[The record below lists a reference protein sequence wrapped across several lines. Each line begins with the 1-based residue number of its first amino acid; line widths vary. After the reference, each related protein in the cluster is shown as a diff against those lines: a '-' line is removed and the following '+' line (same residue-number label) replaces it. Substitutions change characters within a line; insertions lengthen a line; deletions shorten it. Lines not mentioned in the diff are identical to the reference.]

1 MGLKRGWR
9 MRLEPI
15 ANPSLAR
22 STLPPVLAIAATVI
36 VASLLAMLAGANPFA
51 VLGLILKGAAGSK
64 FAVLETLN
72 RATPLI
78 FTGLAVAVA
87 FRARL
92 WNIGAEA
99 QLYAGALMTVV
110 LGTGALP
117 WSATGLLPLLV
128 VVSMLAGAVVLL
140 IPALLKVRFGVDEV
154 VTTLLFNFIFLL
166 FISLLLEG
174 PLKDPMGMGWPKS
187 ERLIAEAR
195 LPRIVEG
202 LRLHWGFA
210 LALISAALV
219 WVIQRRTTL
228 GYEMRAVGLNREAAR
243 FAGIPVNAVLIK
255 TALLSGGLAALA
267 GFSEVAGVKGSLT
280 LDLSPG
286 FGYTGIIV
294 AMLALLNPLGVIA
307 AALFVA
313 GIFVG
318 ADSMSRA
325 VGVPTYLADIMLAT
339 ALLLMVLAILLTRFR
354 VVRE

>member
-1 MGLKRGWR
+1 

-15 ANPSLAR
+15 DKPSLAR
-22 STLPPVLAIAATVI
+22 SLLPPVIALGATVAIA
-36 VASLLAMLAGANPFA
+36 SFLAMLAGANPFS
-51 VLGLILKGAAGSK
+51 VFGLILNGAFGSK
-64 FAVLETLN
+64 FAILETLN

-87 FRARL
+87 FRAKF

-99 QLYAGALMTVV
+99 QLYAGALLTVL
-110 LGTGALP
+110 LG
-117 WSATGLLPLLV
+117 TGLLPWPSIAILPTLALF
-128 VVSMLAGAVVLL
+128 SILAGAILL
-140 IPALLKVRFGVDEV
+140 LVPALLKTRFGVDEV

-166 FISLLLEG
+166 FVSMLLEG

-187 ERLIAEAR
+187 ARLLPEAR
-195 LPRIVEG
+195 LPRLVDG
-202 LRLHWGFA
+202 LRLHWGFG
-210 LALISAALV
+210 LAIFSAISV
-219 WVIQRRTTL
+219 WVVQSRMTL
-228 GYEMRAVGLNREAAR
+228 GYEMRAVGLNRQAAA
-243 FAGIPVNAVLIK
+243 FAGIPVNLVLVK

-267 GFSEVAGVKGSLT
+267 GFSEVAGLKGSLT

-294 AMLALLNPLGVIA
+294 AMLALLHPLGVIF

-325 VGVPTYLADIMLAT
+325 ADVPTYLADIMLAT
-339 ALLLMVLAILLTRFR
+339 ALLLMVLAIMLTRFR
-354 VVRE
+354 IVRN

>member
-1 MGLKRGWR
+1 

-15 ANPSLAR
+15 KNPSVARKLA
-22 STLPPVLAIAATVI
+22 PPALALTATIVI
-36 VASLLAMLAGANPFA
+36 ASLLAMLAGANPFS
-51 VLGLILKGAAGSK
+51 VLGLILKGAFGSQ
-64 FAVLETLN
+64 FALLETLN

-87 FRARL
+87 FRAKF

-99 QLYAGALMTVV
+99 QLYAGALITVL

-117 WSATGLLPLLV
+117 WPAPALLPVIV
-128 VVSMLAGAVVLL
+128 VASVLAGAVLLL
-140 IPALLKVRFGVDEV
+140 IPALLKTRFGVDEV

-166 FISLLLEG
+166 FISMLLEG

-187 ERLIAEAR
+187 ARLIPEAR
-195 LPRIVEG
+195 LPRLFEG

-210 LALISAALV
+210 LALISAICV
-219 WVIQRRTTL
+219 WVIQTRSTL
-228 GYEMRAVGLNREAAR
+228 GYEMRAVGLNKQAAA
-243 FAGIPVNAVLIK
+243 FAGIPINLVLVK

-267 GFSEVAGVKGSLT
+267 GFSEVAGLKGSLT

-294 AMLALLNPLGVIA
+294 AMLALLNPLGVVV

-325 VGVPTYLADIMLAT
+325 ADVPTYLADIMLAI
-339 ALLLMVLAILLTRFR
+339 ALLLMVLAIMLTRFR
-354 VVRE
+354 VVRD

>member
-1 MGLKRGWR
+1 

-15 ANPSLAR
+15 DKPSLAR
-22 STLPPVLAIAATVI
+22 SLLPPVIALGATVAIA
-36 VASLLAMLAGANPFA
+36 SFLAMLAGTNPFS
-51 VLGLILKGAAGSK
+51 VFGLILNGAFGSK
-64 FAVLETLN
+64 FAILETLN

-87 FRARL
+87 FRAKF

-99 QLYAGALMTVV
+99 QLYAGALLTVL
-110 LGTGALP
+110 LG
-117 WSATGLLPLLV
+117 TGLLPWPSIAIIPTLALF
-128 VVSMLAGAVVLL
+128 SILAGAILL
-140 IPALLKVRFGVDEV
+140 LVPALLKTRFGVDEV

-166 FISLLLEG
+166 FVSMLLEG

-187 ERLIAEAR
+187 ARLLPEAR
-195 LPRIVEG
+195 LPRLVDG
-202 LRLHWGFA
+202 LRLHWGFG
-210 LALISAALV
+210 LAILSAISV
-219 WVIQRRTTL
+219 WVVQSRMTL
-228 GYEMRAVGLNREAAR
+228 GYEMRAVGLNRQAAA
-243 FAGIPVNAVLIK
+243 FAGIPVNLVLVK

-267 GFSEVAGVKGSLT
+267 GFSEVAGLKGSLT

-294 AMLALLNPLGVIA
+294 AMLALLHPLGVIF

-325 VGVPTYLADIMLAT
+325 ADVPTYLADIMLAT
-339 ALLLMVLAILLTRFR
+339 ALLLMVLAIMLTRFR
-354 VVRE
+354 IVRN

>member
-1 MGLKRGWR
+1 

-15 ANPSLAR
+15 KNPTMAR
-22 STLPPVLAIAATVI
+22 NLIPPAIALGATVVI
-36 VASLLAMLAGANPFA
+36 ASLLAMIAGANPFS
-51 VLGLILKGAAGSK
+51 VLGLILNGAFGSK
-64 FAVLETLN
+64 FATLETLN

-87 FRARL
+87 FRARF

-99 QLYAGALMTVV
+99 QLYAGALMAVL
-110 LGTGALP
+110 LGTGVLP
-117 WSATGLLPLLV
+117 WPSIAILPLIV
-128 VVSMLAGAVVLL
+128 ISCVLAGAILL
-140 IPALLKVRFGVDEV
+140 LVPALLKTRFGVDEV

-166 FISLLLEG
+166 FISMLLEG

-187 ERLIAEAR
+187 ARLIPEAR
-195 LPRIVEG
+195 LPRLVEG

-210 LALISAALV
+210 LAILSAICI
-219 WVIQRRTTL
+219 WVIQTRTTL
-228 GYEMRAVGLNREAAR
+228 GYEMRAVGLNRNAAA
-243 FAGIPVNAVLIK
+243 FAGISVNTVIVK

-267 GFSEVAGVKGSLT
+267 GFSEVAGLKGSLT

-294 AMLALLNPLGVIA
+294 AMLALLNPLGVIV

-325 VGVPTYLADIMLAT
+325 ADVPTYLADIMLAT

>member
-1 MGLKRGWR
+1 

-15 ANPSLAR
+15 ANPTLTR
-22 STLPPVLAIAATVI
+22 SFALPFMAIAATVI
-36 VASLLAMLAGANPFA
+36 IASLLAMVAGANPFS
-51 VLGLILKGAAGSK
+51 VLGLILHGAAGSK
-64 FAVLETLN
+64 FALLETLN

-87 FRARL
+87 FRAKL

-99 QLYAGALMTVV
+99 QLYAGALITVV
-110 LGTGALP
+110 LGTGALAWP
-117 WSATGLLPLLV
+117 SGILLPTLAILA
-128 VVSMLAGAVVLL
+128 MLAGAVVLL
-140 IPALLKVRFGVDEV
+140 VPALLKVRFGVDEV

-166 FISLLLEG
+166 FISMLLEG

-187 ERLIAEAR
+187 ARLIPEAR
-195 LPRIVEG
+195 LPRIFDG

-210 LALISAALV
+210 LALIAAVVV
-219 WVIQRRTTL
+219 WVIERRTTL
-228 GYEMRAVGLNREAAR
+228 GYEMRAVGLNREASK
-243 FAGIPVNAVLIK
+243 FAGIPVNKVLIK

-267 GFSEVAGVKGSLT
+267 GFSEAAGLKGNLT

-294 AMLALLNPLGVIA
+294 AMLALLNPLAVVA

-339 ALLLMVLAILLTRFR
+339 ALLLMVLAIMLTRFR

>member
-1 MGLKRGWR
+1 

-15 ANPSLAR
+15 DKPSLAR
-22 STLPPVLAIAATVI
+22 NLLPPVIALGATVAI
-36 VASLLAMLAGANPFA
+36 SSFLAMLAGANPFS
-51 VLGLILKGAAGSK
+51 VFGLILNGAFGSK
-64 FAVLETLN
+64 FAILETLN

-87 FRARL
+87 FRAKF

-99 QLYAGALMTVV
+99 QLYAGALLTVL
-110 LGTGALP
+110 LG
-117 WSATGLLPLLV
+117 TGLLPWPSIAILPTLALF
-128 VVSMLAGAVVLL
+128 SILAGAILL
-140 IPALLKVRFGVDEV
+140 LVPALLKTRFGVDEV

-166 FISLLLEG
+166 FVSMLLEG

-187 ERLIAEAR
+187 ARLLPEAR
-195 LPRIVEG
+195 LPRLVDG
-202 LRLHWGFA
+202 LRLHWGFG
-210 LALISAALV
+210 LAIFSAISV
-219 WVIQRRTTL
+219 WVVQSRMTL
-228 GYEMRAVGLNREAAR
+228 GYEMRAVGLNRQAAA
-243 FAGIPVNAVLIK
+243 FAGIPVNLVLVK

-267 GFSEVAGVKGSLT
+267 GFSEVAGLKGSLT

-294 AMLALLNPLGVIA
+294 AMLALLHPLGVIF

-325 VGVPTYLADIMLAT
+325 ADVPTYLADIMLAT
-339 ALLLMVLAILLTRFR
+339 ALLLMVLAIMLTRFR
-354 VVRE
+354 IVRN

>member
-1 MGLKRGWR
+1 

-15 ANPSLAR
+15 DKPSLAR
-22 STLPPVLAIAATVI
+22 SLLPPVTALGATVAIA
-36 VASLLAMLAGANPFA
+36 SFLAMLAGANPFS
-51 VLGLILKGAAGSK
+51 VFGLILNGAFGSK
-64 FAVLETLN
+64 FAILETLN

-87 FRARL
+87 FRAKF

-99 QLYAGALMTVV
+99 QLYAGALLTVL
-110 LGTGALP
+110 LG
-117 WSATGLLPLLV
+117 TGLLPWPSIAILPTLALF
-128 VVSMLAGAVVLL
+128 SILAGAILL
-140 IPALLKVRFGVDEV
+140 LVPALLKTRFGVDEV

-166 FISLLLEG
+166 FVSMLLEG

-187 ERLIAEAR
+187 ARLLPEAR
-195 LPRIVEG
+195 LPRLVDG
-202 LRLHWGFA
+202 WRLHWGFGVA
-210 LALISAALV
+210 IFSAISV
-219 WVIQRRTTL
+219 WVVQSRMTL
-228 GYEMRAVGLNREAAR
+228 GYEMRAVGLNRQAAA
-243 FAGIPVNAVLIK
+243 FAGIPVNLVLVK

-267 GFSEVAGVKGSLT
+267 GFSEVAGLKGSLT

-294 AMLALLNPLGVIA
+294 AMLALLHPLGVIF

-325 VGVPTYLADIMLAT
+325 ADVPTYLADIMLAT
-339 ALLLMVLAILLTRFR
+339 ALLLMVLAIMLTRFR
-354 VVRE
+354 IVRN

>member
-1 MGLKRGWR
+1 

-15 ANPSLAR
+15 KNPTPLR
-22 STLPPVLAIAATVI
+22 KVLPPVIALTATIVI
-36 VASLLAMLAGANPFA
+36 ASLLAMLAGANPFS
-51 VLGLILKGAAGSK
+51 VLGLILKGAFGSQ
-64 FAVLETLN
+64 FALLETLN

-87 FRARL
+87 FRAKF

-99 QLYAGALMTVV
+99 QLYAGALMTVL

-117 WSATGLLPLLV
+117 WPAPALLPV
-128 VVSMLAGAVVLL
+128 IVIASVLAGAVLL
-140 IPALLKVRFGVDEV
+140 LVPALLKTRFGVDEV

-166 FISLLLEG
+166 FISMLLEG

-187 ERLIAEAR
+187 ARLIPEAR
-195 LPRIVEG
+195 LPRLVEG

-210 LALISAALV
+210 LAIISAVCV
-219 WVIQRRTTL
+219 WVIQTRSTL
-228 GYEMRAVGLNREAAR
+228 GYEMRAVGLNKQAAA
-243 FAGIPVNAVLIK
+243 FAGIPINLVLVK

-267 GFSEVAGVKGSLT
+267 GFSEVAGLKGSLT

-294 AMLALLNPLGVIA
+294 AMLALLNPLGVVV

-325 VGVPTYLADIMLAT
+325 ADVPTYLADIMLAV
-339 ALLLMVLAILLTRFR
+339 ALLLMVLAIMLTRFR
-354 VVRE
+354 VVRD

>member
-1 MGLKRGWR
+1 

-15 ANPSLAR
+15 KNPSLGR
-22 STLPPVLAIAATVI
+22 KLVPPALALTATIVI
-36 VASLLAMLAGANPFA
+36 ASLLAMLAGANPFS
-51 VLGLILKGAAGSK
+51 VLGLILKGAFGSQ
-64 FAVLETLN
+64 FALLETLN

-87 FRARL
+87 FRAKF

-99 QLYAGALMTVV
+99 QLYAGALMTVL

-117 WSATGLLPLLV
+117 WPAPALLPV
-128 VVSMLAGAVVLL
+128 IIVASILAGAFLLL
-140 IPALLKVRFGVDEV
+140 IPALLKTRFGVDEV

-166 FISLLLEG
+166 FISMLLEG

-187 ERLIAEAR
+187 ARLIPEAR
-195 LPRIVEG
+195 LPRLFEG

-210 LALISAALV
+210 LAIISAVCV
-219 WVIQRRTTL
+219 WVIQTRSTL
-228 GYEMRAVGLNREAAR
+228 GYEMRAVGLNKQAAA
-243 FAGIPVNAVLIK
+243 FAGIPINLVLVK

-267 GFSEVAGVKGSLT
+267 GFSEVAGLKGSLT

-294 AMLALLNPLGVIA
+294 AMLALLNPLGVVV

-325 VGVPTYLADIMLAT
+325 ADVPTYLADIMLAV
-339 ALLLMVLAILLTRFR
+339 ALLLMVLAIMLTRFR
-354 VVRE
+354 VVRD

>member
-1 MGLKRGWR
+1 

-15 ANPSLAR
+15 ANPTLTRSLG
-22 STLPPVLAIAATVI
+22 LPALAIAATFVI
-36 VASLLAMLAGANPFA
+36 ASLLAMAAGGEVFS
-51 VLGLILKGAAGSK
+51 VFGLILKGAFGSK
-64 FAVLETLN
+64 FATLETLN

-78 FTGLAVAVA
+78 FTGLSVAVA
-87 FRARL
+87 FRAKL

-99 QLYAGALMTVV
+99 QLYAGAIITVV

-117 WSATGLLPLLV
+117 WPSLFLIPLMIVAVLLTGALVLLV
-128 VVSMLAGAVVLL
+128 
-140 IPALLKVRFGVDEV
+140 PTFLKTRFGVDEV
-154 VTTLLFNFIFLL
+154 VTTLLFNFIVLL
-166 FISLLLEG
+166 FVSLLLEG

-187 ERLIAEAR
+187 ARLIEEAR

-202 LRLHWGFA
+202 LRLHWGFG
-210 LALISAALV
+210 LALISAAII
-219 WVIQRRTTL
+219 WIIQKHTTL
-228 GYEMRAVGLNREAAR
+228 GYEMRAVGLNQDAAR
-243 FAGIPVNAVLIK
+243 FAGIPVNTVLIK

-267 GFSEVAGVKGSLT
+267 GYSEVAGLKGSLT

-294 AMLALLNPLGVIA
+294 AMLALLNPAGVVI

-325 VGVPTYLADIMLAT
+325 AGVPTYLADIMLAV
-339 ALLLMVLAILLTRFR
+339 ALLLMVLAIMLTRFR
-354 VVRE
+354 VRAG

>member
-1 MGLKRGWR
+1 

-117 WSATGLLPLLV
+117 WPATALLPTLV
-128 VVSMLAGAVVLL
+128 LVSMLAGAVVLL

-195 LPRIVEG
+195 LPRLVEG

-210 LALISAALV
+210 LALIAAALV
-219 WVIQRRTTL
+219 WLVERRTTL

>member
-1 MGLKRGWR
+1 

-15 ANPSLAR
+15 KNPSLAR
-22 STLPPVLAIAATVI
+22 KLVPPAIALCATIVI
-36 VASLLAMLAGANPFA
+36 ASLLAMLAGANPFS
-51 VLGLILKGAAGSK
+51 VLGLILKGAFGSK
-64 FAVLETLN
+64 FATLETLN

-87 FRARL
+87 FRAKF

-99 QLYAGALMTVV
+99 QLYAGAVLTVL
-110 LGTGALP
+110 LGTGALAWP
-117 WSATGLLPLLV
+117 SVALLPV
-128 VVSMLAGAVVLL
+128 IAVASILAGAVLL
-140 IPALLKVRFGVDEV
+140 LVPALLKTRFGVDEV

-166 FISLLLEG
+166 FISMLLEG
-174 PLKDPMGMGWPKS
+174 PIKDPMGMGWPKS
-187 ERLIAEAR
+187 ARLIPEAR

-202 LRLHWGFA
+202 LRLHWGFG
-210 LALISAALV
+210 LGLIAAICV
-219 WVIQRRTTL
+219 WVIQTRSTL
-228 GYEMRAVGLNREAAR
+228 GYEMRAVGLNKEAAA
-243 FAGIPVNAVLIK
+243 FAGIPVNLVLVK

-267 GFSEVAGVKGSLT
+267 GFSEVAGLKGSLT

-294 AMLALLNPLGVIA
+294 AMLALLNPLGVIV

-325 VGVPTYLADIMLAT
+325 VGVPTYLADIMLAV
-339 ALLLMVLAILLTRFR
+339 ALLLMVLAIMLTRFR
-354 VVRE
+354 VVRD